1 MEKLRNLSLK
11 KTIILYMAVSLVLTF
26 SLSTAMI
33 RIAEITQNEIWEK
46 YIDLEKYQ
54 EAMQGEKGNYEVTY
68 PRPDRADMSNID
80 WHISEACDFLE
91 TWTILILS
99 ILGSCIAVVLFYR
112 NKLKLPIEELDR
124 ASKMISENELDF
136 HISYENRDELGQLCQ
151 EFEKMRSQLEENN
164 RTLWRMV
171 EDEKA
176 LRAAIAHDIRSPLS
190 VLRGYQEM
198 LLEFVPDETLDQE
211 KIMEMLRGGM
221 LQIERMDRF
230 IETMRRMKRLE
241 ERPLQLIGTTIGTF
255 GEQISSEAEILAKEA
270 GKTCIVIVEEQ
281 NRKVYVDTELVLEVV
296 ENLLSNAIRYAKSE
310 AKVSIGSTET
320 ELVITVEDDG
330 EGFTK
335 DVDTLTKAF
344 YHSNPQD
351 DLKHFGMGM
360 YLSRI
365 YCEKHGGTLL
375 IGNHDQGGAAVRAIF
390 KCGSVTL
397 G

>member
-11 KTIILYMAVSLVLTF
+11 KTIILYMAVSLVISF
-26 SLSTAMI
+26 ILSMLIITTAQM
-33 RIAEITQNEIWEK
+33 TQKGVWSR
-46 YIDLEKYQ
+46 YIDLDKYQ
-54 EAMQGEKGNYEVTY
+54 EAEQKRDDNYEITY
-68 PRPDRADMSNID
+68 PRPSRVDMSRMD
-80 WHISEACDFLE
+80 WHISEICDFLE
-91 TWTILILS
+91 TWTVLILS
-99 ILGSCIAVVLFYR
+99 ILGSCIAVVLFYK
-112 NKLKLPIEELDR
+112 NKLKLPIEELDK

-136 HISYENRDELGQLCQ
+136 HISYENRDELGQLCK
-151 EFEKMRSQLEENN
+151 EFEKMRAQLEENN
-164 RTLWRMV
+164 KTLWRTV

-221 LQIERMDRF
+221 FQIERMDRF

-241 ERPLQLIGTTIGTF
+241 ERSLQLKETAIGTF
-255 GEQISSEAEILAKEA
+255 GEQIKKEAEILGKEA
-270 GKTCIVIVEEQ
+270 GKTCVVTVDEG
-281 NRKVYVDTELVLEVV
+281 NRNVYIDTELVLEVV

-310 AKVSIGSTET
+310 TKVTIGSTET

-330 EGFTK
+330 KGFAK
-335 DVDTLTKAF
+335 EADILTKAF

-375 IGNHDQGGAAVRAIF
+375 IGNHEQGGAAVRAVF
-390 KCGSVTL
+390 KCGSVML

>member
-11 KTIILYMAVSLVLTF
+11 KTIILYMAVSLVISFFLA
-26 SLSTAMI
+26 TAVI
-33 RIAEITQNEIWEK
+33 QIAVMTQNVVWQK
-46 YIDLEKYQ
+46 YVDSEKYQ
-54 EAMQGEKGNYEVTY
+54 EAEQRGDDNYEITY
-68 PRPDRADMSNID
+68 PRPSRVDMSRMD
-80 WHISEACDFLE
+80 WHISEICDFLE
-91 TWTILILS
+91 TWTVLILS
-99 ILGSCIAVVLFYR
+99 ILGSCIAVVLFYK
-112 NKLKLPIEELDR
+112 NKLKLPIEELDK

-136 HISYENRDELGQLCQ
+136 HISYENRDELGQLCK
-151 EFEKMRSQLEENN
+151 EFEKMRAQLEENN
-164 RTLWRMV
+164 KTLWRTV

-221 LQIERMDRF
+221 FQIERMDRF

-241 ERPLQLIGTTIGTF
+241 ERSLQLKETTIGILE
-255 GEQISSEAEILAKEA
+255 EQISREAEILCKET
-270 GKTCIVIVEEQ
+270 GRTCTVTAEEE
-281 NRKVYVDTELVLEVV
+281 NKSIHVDTELILEVV
-296 ENLLSNAIRYAKSE
+296 ENLFSNAIRYAKRE
-310 AKVSIGSTET
+310 TKITIGSTET

-330 EGFTK
+330 KGFTK
-335 DVDTLTKAF
+335 DVDALTKAF

-375 IGNHDQGGAAVRAIF
+375 IGNHEQGGAAARAVF
-390 KCGSVTL
+390 KCGSVML